1 MARLTLIHEGAVL
14 REFPLTKERT
24 TIGRKPNND
33 IQLDDPTVS
42 GQHAAVLM
50 LQNAYIED
58 LNSTNG
64 VILNGKKISR
74 RQLQHGDIIRIGRHE
89 LKFMDEKVQDFESTV
104 ILTPEKPASGASEA
118 AGTDGHR
125 YQVKILSGPKAGE
138 TIDLVKPYTTLGSPG
153 LQVAVVARRGKDYYL
168 MPMGGTAGAGNPPT
182 VNGEPLG
189 ASSRKLNVGDTIEV
203 AGSKLQFVIAE

>member
-1 MARLTLIHEGAVL
+1 MARLTLIHEGTVL

-42 GQHAAVLM
+42 GQHAVVLM

-64 VILNGKKISR
+64 VILNGKKITR

-104 ILTPEKPASGASEA
+104 ILSPDKPAA
-118 AGTDGHR
+118 AGEATGADGQR
-125 YQVKILSGPKAGE
+125 YQVKVLSGPKAGE

-168 MPMGGTAGAGNPPT
+168 MPMGGTAGAGNPPA

-189 ASSRKLNVGDTIEV
+189 ASSRKLNPGDTIEV
-203 AGSKLQFVIAE
+203 AGSKLQFIAAE